1 MYVAFFFFP
10 KYLLTHLD
18 ASYKV
23 PKISSRTLKCKK
35 DQNANLVVR
44 QSDLEH
50 AFNSTYV
57 IFFKTVI
64 FSK

>member
-50 AFNSTYV
+50 AFSTRT
-57 IFFKTVI
+57 IFYKTI
-64 FSK
+64 NFFPK